1 MRIPFNT
8 IVNFILT
15 QCKQYKIDESHA
27 LNHALN
33 VFTTSIKIYDHEK
46 ESNPFLEQQKRIIFT
61 SALIHDTCDSKY
73 TDETTS
79 LQHINTLL
87 VNEQYR
93 SDEIGAITNIITKM
107 SYHKIKQH
115 GFPDM
120 GDYQCAFNIVR
131 EADLLCG
138 YDFNRVILYGIY
150 KQDLEYIESFRRS
163 RELYYERMDNQ
174 ISDGLFFTYYG
185 KQLAIKLNE
194 ENKDIIKTLEKILD
208 KH

>member
-15 QCKQYKIDESHA
+15 QCKQYQIDESHA

-33 VFTTSIKIYDHEK
+33 VFTTSVKIYDHEK
-46 ESNPFLEQQKRIIFT
+46 ESNPFLKSQERIIFT

-79 LQHINTLL
+79 LQHINNLL
-87 VNEQYR
+87 QGENYQG
-93 SDEIGAITNIITKM
+93 DEINAITNIITKM
-107 SYHKIKQH
+107 SYHKIKLH

-120 GDYQCAFNIVR
+120 GDYQSAFNIVR

-150 KQDLEYIESFRRS
+150 KQDLKYMESFRRS
-163 RELYYERMDNQ
+163 RELYCERMDKQ
-174 ISDGLFFTYYG
+174 ISDGLFFTEYG
-185 KQLAIKLNE
+185 LKMAHELNK
-194 ENKDIIKTLEKILD
+194 ENKEVIQILSKLFD
-208 KH
+208 EN